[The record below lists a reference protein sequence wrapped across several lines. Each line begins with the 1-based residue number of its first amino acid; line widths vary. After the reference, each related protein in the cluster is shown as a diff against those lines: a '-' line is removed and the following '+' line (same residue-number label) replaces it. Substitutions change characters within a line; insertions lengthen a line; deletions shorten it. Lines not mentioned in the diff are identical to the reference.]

1 VHNARAT
8 GHHGTPAPV
17 EWTFALGN
25 NSTRLRIMKKV
36 TTILFAAAV
45 TTAFAVPVFAGSAGV
60 SRSYTSAQSDQTT
73 IAQLQDAS
81 QAAQRQALDGN
92 KNNLEFRRKSYEIDQ
107 LIERMK
113 SGQQVDPAELDKAME
128 PAHVW

>member
-1 VHNARAT
+1 MKKSLSIFGVAALAT
-8 GHHGTPAPV
+8 
-17 EWTFALGN
+17 TFA
-25 NSTRLRIMKKV
+25 
-36 TTILFAAAV
+36 FPA
-45 TTAFAVPVFAGSAGV
+45 FAGSVGV
-60 SRSYTSAQSDQTT
+60 SRSYSAPQSDAET

-81 QAAQRQALDGN
+81 EAAQRDARVGN

-128 PAHVW
+128 PARVW

>member
-1 VHNARAT
+1 
-8 GHHGTPAPV
+8 
-17 EWTFALGN
+17 
-25 NSTRLRIMKKV
+25 MKKV
-36 TTILFAAAV
+36 TTIFFAAAV
-45 TTAFAVPVFAGSAGV
+45 TATLAGSAMAGPVGV
-60 SRSYTSAQSDQTT
+60 SKGYATTQPDQTT

-81 QAAQRQALDGN
+81 QTAQRDALTGN

-128 PAHVW
+128 PARVW

>member
-1 VHNARAT
+1 
-8 GHHGTPAPV
+8 
-17 EWTFALGN
+17 
-25 NSTRLRIMKKV
+25 MKKV
-36 TTILFAAAV
+36 TTIFFAAAV
-45 TTAFAVPVFAGSAGV
+45 TATLAIPAFAGSPGV
-60 SRSYTSAQSDQTT
+60 SRSYTTTQPEQVT

-81 QAAQRQALDGN
+81 QAAQRDALTGN

-128 PAHVW
+128 PARVW

>member
-1 VHNARAT
+1 MN
-8 GHHGTPAPV
+8 
-17 EWTFALGN
+17 
-25 NSTRLRIMKKV
+25 KV

-45 TTAFAVPVFAGSAGV
+45 TTTFAVPAFAGSVGV
-60 SRSYTSAQSDQTT
+60 SRSYAPAQSDQLK
-73 IAQLQDAS
+73 IAELQDAS
-81 QAAQRQALDGN
+81 QAAQRDALDGN

-128 PAHVW
+128 PARVW

>member
-1 VHNARAT
+1 
-8 GHHGTPAPV
+8 
-17 EWTFALGN
+17 
-25 NSTRLRIMKKV
+25 MKKA

-45 TTAFAVPVFAGSAGV
+45 TTTFAFPAFAGPVGV
-60 SRSYTSAQSDQTT
+60 SRNYGATQPDAQT

-81 QAAQRQALDGN
+81 DAANRDALDGN

-113 SGQQVDPAELDKAME
+113 SGQTVDPAELDKAME
-128 PAHVW
+128 PARVW